1 MSYDGSPLHRCI
13 VSRIINKH
21 SSLAKIHR
29 IQAKGLRHS
38 HASYLINEHL
48 VISKRLGH
56 SSPEITLKHYSHLWG
71 NNDRSI
77 ADMITGNINIKFRNE
92 SKSKFTGNQYISNE
106 IIKTPLQS
114 TSIKND
120 TPTI

>member
-1 MSYDGSPLHRCI
+1 MLY
-13 VSRIINKH
+13 
-21 SSLAKIHR
+21 SL

-38 HASYLINEHL
+38 HASYLINEHNADIL

-56 SSPEITLKHYSHLWG
+56 SSPEITLKHYSYLWE

-77 ADMITGNINIKFRNE
+77 ADMITGNINIKFSNE

-114 TSIKND
+114 TFIKND

>member
-1 MSYDGSPLHRCI
+1 MMKFTI
-13 VSRIINKH
+13 SRIIKRYSNIPHVKP
-21 SSLAKIHR
+21 

-38 HASYLINEHL
+38 HASLLINKL
-48 VISKRLGH
+48 NVSVLILSKRLGH

-77 ADMITGNINIKFRNE
+77 ADMITGNINIKFSNE

-120 TPTI
+120 TSTI

>member
-1 MSYDGSPLHRCI
+1 
-13 VSRIINKH
+13 
-21 SSLAKIHR
+21 
-29 IQAKGLRHS
+29 
-38 HASYLINEHL
+38 
-48 VISKRLGH
+48 
-56 SSPEITLKHYSHLWG
+56 
-71 NNDRSI
+71 
-77 ADMITGNINIKFRNE
+77 MITGNINIKFSNK